1 MPLAILTVGDA
12 DLTLRRAE
20 VGDLPAVVELLE
32 SDPVARA
39 RGDFAHPVDV
49 SVYRRAFDVI
59 DADPAQ
65 LLVVADLPDV
75 PVVATMQLTWI
86 PGLARA
92 GSTRLQVEA
101 VRVDTSRRSRGIG
114 AALLGWACAEGE
126 RRGATL
132 VQLTSD
138 RTRDRAH
145 AFYERLGFVASH
157 VGFKRRLGG

>member
-1 MPLAILTVGDA
+1 MTLTILSARGVDLTV
-12 DLTLRRAE
+12 RRAAAAD
-20 VGDLPAVVELLE
+20 VPAVVALLE
-32 SDPVARA
+32 RDPVARA
-39 RGDFAHPVDV
+39 RGDYEDVVDA
-49 SVYRRAFDVI
+49 SAYLRAFDRI

-65 LLVVADLPDV
+65 LLVVADLPDA

-92 GSTRLQVEA
+92 GATRLQVEA
-101 VRVDTSRRSRGIG
+101 VRVDEEHRSRGIG
-114 AALLGWACAEGE
+114 EALVRWACEEGE
-126 RRGATL
+126 RQGATL

-157 VGFKRRLGG
+157 VGFKRRLG